1 MGSIAH
7 NQRSYLKTKI
17 WEATKVCF
25 GEAFRAGERIPE
37 VCQTLLESDCYR
49 AVGSEP
55 YYTIPYRAVL
65 YYTILY
71 QRDEYRGLLAAC
83 LGFPSDVEC
92 LEVPATKLAFV
103 ELQANDN
110 LRELESVD
118 VCECIHIEID

>member
-1 MGSIAH
+1 MCNILYLALQMGSIAH

-25 GEAFRAGERIPE
+25 GEAFRAGERIQE
-37 VCQTLLESDCYR
+37 VCETLLESDCYR

-55 YYTIPYRAVL
+55 YA
-65 YYTILY
+65 
-71 QRDEYRGLLAAC
+71 RDQYRGLLAAC

-103 ELQANDN
+103 ELQASYN
-110 LRELESVD
+110 LRDLEMVD
-118 VCECIHIEID
+118 VYECIHIEID